1 MRSDTEEGGPKG
13 CKARRSLP
21 KVLQMVWASSS
32 YGIVRGRLGARGWL
46 SSPLLRCV
54 YIYVKLYYI
63 IYTQF
68 VLGVCGNCGCMDH
81 GWHTIYADID
91 DMETE
96 RLYRIRLGTVEGRLE
111 NRNLASL

>member
-1 MRSDTEEGGPKG
+1 MILRKGG
-13 CKARRSLP
+13 RRVA
-21 KVLQMVWASSS
+21 KQGEVFQRCCRWFGASSS
-32 YGIVRGRLGARGWL
+32 YGIVRGRLG
-46 SSPLLRCV
+46 
-54 YIYVKLYYI
+54 
-63 IYTQF
+63 
-68 VLGVCGNCGCMDH
+68 VCGNCRCMDH